1 MNAILA
7 LLAISAVVGLV
18 LGRCF
23 SWIAILISGPI
34 IALVSAT
41 ELRNQD
47 LGIVAGIAISV
58 VCLAVNQIAFWI
70 GVTRA
75 TRGRKDR

>member
-41 ELRNQD
+41 VLQNQD

-75 TRGRKDR
+75 TRRHEDR

>member
-34 IALVSAT
+34 IAFLSAT
-41 ELRNQD
+41 VLQNQD
-47 LGIVAGIAISV
+47 FGIGAGIAISV

-70 GVTRA
+70 GVTLA
-75 TRGRKDR
+75 TRRPPDR